1 MTFEI
6 LFLSLGEASMHDL
19 HEADRILKMVLE
31 YADKNGLKE
40 VTKIKIGLGSVIE
53 HGSEIN
59 PENLKFNIH
68 VLAKDSK
75 AANAEIIVNKLDK
88 PTWELEEIEGEK

>member
-1 MTFEI
+1 
-6 LFLSLGEASMHDL
+6 MHDL

-31 YADKNGLKE
+31 HAKQNGLKE

-53 HGSEIN
+53 HGSEID

-68 VLAKDSK
+68 LLAKDSLAK
-75 AANAEIIVNKLDK
+75 NAEIMVEKIDK
-88 PTWELEEIEGEK
+88 PSWELEEIEGEK

>member
-1 MTFEI
+1 
-6 LFLSLGEASMHDL
+6 MHDL

-31 YADKNGLKE
+31 YALKNKLKS

-53 HGSEIN
+53 HGSEID

-68 VLAKDSK
+68 LLAKDSK
-75 AANAEIIVNKLDK
+75 AADAEIVVEKISK